1 MVQHDKLQQ
10 TLMHLFMILLVLCCV
25 LPFLLMVIASFTEEA
40 TLTRNG
46 SLYYQECGHNF

>member
-10 TLMHLFMILLVLCCV
+10 TLMHLFTCLVVLCCV
-25 LPFLLMVIASFTEEA
+25 LPYLLMLIESGD
-40 TLTRNG
+40 L